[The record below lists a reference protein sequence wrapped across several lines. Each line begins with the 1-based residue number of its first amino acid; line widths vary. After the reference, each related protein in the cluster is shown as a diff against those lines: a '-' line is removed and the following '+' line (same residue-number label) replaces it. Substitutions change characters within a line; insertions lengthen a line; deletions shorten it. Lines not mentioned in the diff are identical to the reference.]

1 MALPRKQQVER
12 PVLSPADVEKIANAC
27 KHERDR
33 VLIRFLCY
41 SGARIGESF
50 AMRWESVDLERRTV
64 TIRENVSSN
73 TGLPIVRP
81 TKTYAARTIVL
92 PRAMAASLR
101 VYREKTTDSCG
112 LVFPDAKGGHLRYT
126 NWRKVW
132 DRATKEAGIKA
143 LPHDLRSTA
152 ASLLIDAGASV
163 KDVQQHLGH
172 SSVQITLDVYA
183 RVRPHRSDDLA
194 RRLDALRSDRKSD
207 IRSLPYCK
215 LPRPLV
221 FRSDARRV
229 GKPSCVG
236 DPGHPLPI
244 DGRRTGP

>member
-27 KHERDR
+27 KHDRDR

-41 SGARIGESF
+41 SGARIGEAF
-50 AMRWESVDLERRTV
+50 ALRWESVDLERRTV
-64 TIRENVSSN
+64 TIRDNVSSN

-92 PRAMAASLR
+92 PRAMAESLR
-101 VYREKTTDSCG
+101 VYREKTMDCCG

-143 LPHDLRSTA
+143 LPHVLRSTP

-183 RVRPHRSDDLA
+183 RVRPHRSEDLA
-194 RRLDALRSDRKSD
+194 RRLDAL
-207 IRSLPYCK
+207 I
-215 LPRPLV
+215 
-221 FRSDARRV
+221 AEV
-229 GKPSCVG
+229 G
-236 DPGHPLPI
+236 
-244 DGRRTGP
+244 

>member
-50 AMRWESVDLERRTV
+50 ALRWESVDLERRTV

-81 TKTYAARTIVL
+81 TK
-92 PRAMAASLR
+92 
-101 VYREKTTDSCG
+101 KTVDSCG

-194 RRLDALRSDRKSD
+194 RRLDAL
-207 IRSLPYCK
+207 I
-215 LPRPLV
+215 
-221 FRSDARRV
+221 AEV
-229 GKPSCVG
+229 G
-236 DPGHPLPI
+236 
-244 DGRRTGP
+244 